1 MMHCKH
7 IILCT
12 N

>member
-1 MMHCKH
+1 MHCKH